1 MERTFRPRIAIG
13 GVPIHAMLV
22 PFPIACF
29 TGAMLTDIVY
39 SRTAVIQWS
48 NFSAWLLAFGE
59 IFGVIAAIFGL
70 IDFLNAGAARPMI
83 GWIHLVGNAI
93 VLVLEGFNNFVHARD
108 AYTSVVP
115 TGLVLSI
122 ISVAI
127 LAVTGMLGWRM
138 VYVHVAGDRP

>member
-1 MERTFRPRIAIG
+1 MARHFLPTVTLFRVPVHAKL
-13 GVPIHAMLV
+13 VPI
-22 PFPIACF
+22 PIVCF
-29 TGAMLTDIVY
+29 IGALLTDITY
-39 SRTAVIQWS
+39 ANTAVMQWA